1 MHWELFNIP
10 IAGKLQ
16 IFMFLD
22 ELLAAGQG
30 GSFDFIF
37 IDADKINYD
46 GYYEK
51 SLQLLRTGGLIAVDN
66 VSWSWEYQMICIVLP
81 VPGSFKTPAS
91 SVCYLF

>member
-1 MHWELFNIP
+1 MHMHFK

-46 GYYEK
+46 SYYEK

-66 VSWSWEYQMICIVLP
+66 VS
-81 VPGSFKTPAS
+81 
-91 SVCYLF
+91 